1 MPGITL
7 APIESIEGRSI
18 FWYSQQAIMNKATQ
32 HGSDRID
39 WEIRAAD
46 ALEQARLLPPG
57 PERNEALKLA
67 SLLRCEADSQG
78 VVFAK
83 RGRPRK

>member
-1 MPGITL
+1 
-7 APIESIEGRSI
+7 
-18 FWYSQQAIMNKATQ
+18 MNKETQ
-32 HGSDRID
+32 NASDRID

-57 PERNEALKLA
+57 PDRNEALKLA
-67 SLLRCEADSQG
+67 SLLRCTADSQG